1 MSDEQKKAESGPVVS
16 PAVQQ
21 AVGLLNLRAADFMNQ
36 VNATLKVVFDEN
48 QVLRAKIVELQV
60 PVKEKAAKQ

>member
-36 VNATLKVVFDEN
+36 VNATLKVVLDEN
-48 QVLRAKIVELQV
+48 AALRAKVLELQV
-60 PVKEKAAKQ
+60 PVKEKAVKP